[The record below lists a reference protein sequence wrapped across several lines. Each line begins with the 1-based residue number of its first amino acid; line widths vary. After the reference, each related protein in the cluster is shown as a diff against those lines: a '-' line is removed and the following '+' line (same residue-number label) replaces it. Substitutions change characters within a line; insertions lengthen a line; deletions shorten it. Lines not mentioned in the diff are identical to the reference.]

1 MKELA
6 RGGLLHLESMT
17 VSGKT
22 MGEIVDQANVWDRKV
37 IHPIE
42 DPLHPEGGHAVLRG
56 NLAPDTA
63 VVKQSAMSPN
73 MMSHKGPAR
82 VFERME
88 EAGEAI
94 LAGLIEKGDILVI
107 RYEGP
112 RGGPGMREMTYVGFA
127 LRTTGLGD
135 DVAIVT
141 DGRFSGYT
149 SGAAIGHVSPEAAAG
164 GPIAIV
170 QDGDIIEI
178 DLPNRRL
185 HLAVPAED
193 IQARFSNWQPPRKEV
208 KGWLRRYQA
217 MASSGSTG
225 AVLMSDD

>member
-1 MKELA
+1 L
-6 RGGLLHLESMT
+6 
-17 VSGKT
+17 
-22 MGEIVDQANVWDRKV
+22 GEIIDRANVCDREV
-37 IHPIE
+37 IRPIE
-42 DPLHPEGGHAVLRG
+42 NPLHPEGGHAVLKG

-63 VVKQSAMSPN
+63 VIKQSAMASN
-73 MMSHKGPAR
+73 MMKHHGPAR
-82 VFERME
+82 VFESME

-94 LAGLIEKGDILVI
+94 LAGQVAKGDVLVI

-112 RGGPGMREMTYVGFA
+112 KGGPGMREMTYVGFA

-149 SGAAIGHVSPEAAAG
+149 RGAAVGHVSPEAAAG
-164 GPIAIV
+164 GPIAVV
-170 QDGDIIEI
+170 QDGDMIEI

-185 HLAVPAED
+185 HLAVPDEE
-193 IQARFSNWQPPRKEV
+193 IQARFQNWQPPKKEV

-217 MASSGSTG
+217 LASSGSTG
-225 AVLMSDD
+225 AVLMADT